1 MDDEVML
8 TSSFYVFRGA
18 IHIHFVSLHQTNVID
33 IIVGGKCAQISHL
46 QTIGYINDFIAF

>member
-1 MDDEVML
+1 ML